1 MYDRLL
7 AVIPRYT
14 PHWGEILYTLE
25 HWDDSLT
32 EMENVTKTS
41 DAFGYTDTTGVT
53 CSKYITRGLRAV
65 LGDSY
70 PGITALRGVV

>member
-7 AVIPRYT
+7 AVIPRWT

-32 EMENVTKTS
+32 EMENVKKTS
-41 DAFGYTDTTGVT
+41 DTFGYTDTTGVT
-53 CSKYITRGLRAV
+53 CSKYITR
-65 LGDSY
+65 
-70 PGITALRGVV
+70 